1 MASRFRF
8 PATGNDDGS
17 VYAVRDADDVVLG
30 RLIPR
35 RTLGRGY
42 GSKSQMSTRHVLQWE
57 ATVRGLGLDDHD
69 ERLVSRRLKRWKVT
83 RRAAAELLE
92 QAYVAAGIEPLSAEV
107 E

>member
-1 MASRFRF
+1 MTSSFRFRS
-8 PATGNDDGS
+8 TGKDDGS
-17 VYAVRDADDVVLG
+17 VYAIRDEDGVVLG

-69 ERLVSRRLKRWKVT
+69 ERRVNSELKRWKVR

-92 QAYVAAGIEPLSAEV
+92 QAYVAAGIEPLPAED